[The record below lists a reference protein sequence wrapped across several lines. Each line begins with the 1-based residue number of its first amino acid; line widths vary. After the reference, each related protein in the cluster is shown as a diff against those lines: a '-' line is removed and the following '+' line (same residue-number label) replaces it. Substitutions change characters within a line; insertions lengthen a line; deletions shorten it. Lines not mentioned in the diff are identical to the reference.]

1 MKSKSFKTSLKKGDI
16 GERVVIPILE
26 RKGFT
31 VYRPFTEGAH
41 CFDILA
47 IQNKDKAIA
56 LDVKAKARLN
66 RYEATGIDQR
76 HFEEYRNFSEKH
88 NMDFWVIFVDE
99 MLGEVYGNKLT
110 ELEKPRC
117 KSGEIS
123 ELNKTYPMVKPWGDY
138 GSDIRVWHLNSM
150 IRNMGTINDEAVIDL
165 KNYSQRTHDYLSA

>member
-1 MKSKSFKTSLKKGDI
+1 MKSKSFDTALKKGDI

-26 RKGFT
+26 RKGFA

-66 RYEATGIDQR
+66 SYEATGIDQR
-76 HFEEYRNFSEKH
+76 HFEEYKNFSEKH

-99 MLGEVYGNKLT
+99 MLGEIYGNKIS

-117 KSGEIS
+117 RSGEIT
-123 ELNKTYPMVKPWGDY
+123 ETNEFYPMVKPWGY
-138 GSDIRVWHLNSM
+138 RGSKIRVWHLNSM
-150 IRNMGTINDEAVIDL
+150 IRNIGSLNDEAINDL
-165 KNYSQRTHDYLSA
+165 KNYSQRAHEYLSA